1 MEMTVQ
7 DNRKE
12 VFKSLFSYSA
22 LGIEMGLCVAI
33 GFAAGYY
40 LDRYFGTNP
49 YLTLIFVFFGIAAA
63 FRAVYR
69 AYKEGLRDDERNN
82 NR

>member
-33 GFAAGYY
+33 GSVAGYY

-49 YLTLIFVFFGIAAA
+49 YLTLVFMFFGIVAA
-63 FRAVYR
+63 FRAVYK
-69 AYKEGLRDDERNN
+69 AYKEGLKDDERNN